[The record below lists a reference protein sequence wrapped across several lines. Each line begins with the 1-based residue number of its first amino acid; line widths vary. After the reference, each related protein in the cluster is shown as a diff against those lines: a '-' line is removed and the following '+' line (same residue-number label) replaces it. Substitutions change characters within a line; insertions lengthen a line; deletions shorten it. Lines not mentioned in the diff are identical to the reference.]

1 VSSTYSKRNHVW
13 QLIGQPVNRSGI
25 HYSLAINMIYNV
37 YGNVSVT
44 KIIKAIQ
51 KDAKTGGNKNL
62 T

>member
-1 VSSTYSKRNHVW
+1 MV
-13 QLIGQPVNRSGI
+13 
-25 HYSLAINMIYNV
+25 AIDMIYNV

-51 KDAKTGGNKNL
+51 KDAMTGGNRNL